1 MRGRRIVLGVTGGIA
16 AYKTPEL
23 VRQLVKAGAEVRCL
37 MTRAAA
43 EFVTAR
49 ALETVS
55 GHRVLASVFD
65 DSPAAG
71 IDHIR
76 LADEADLFLV
86 APCTA
91 HTLARLALGL
101 ADDLVSTVALA
112 TRAPILVA
120 PAMNVNMW
128 EHATTQA
135 HAEAL
140 RARGVRFVGPA
151 TGELACGWV
160 GAGRMAE
167 PADLV
172 AAAMSVLGAG
182 PLAGRRVL
190 VTAGPTHEPVDPV
203 RFLGNR
209 SSGKMGYAIAEVAR
223 DLGAIVTLVSGPVA
237 LVAPAGVELVRIQ
250 MARELEA
257 ALEARW
263 RDTDVLVM
271 AAAVADFRPVEAA
284 DQKLDRRAG
293 TPTLVL
299 AANPDILAGIGR
311 HRREEGR
318 ARPLL
323 VGFAA
328 ETRGGEA
335 LVDRARQKLSDKGC
349 DVVVANDVSGGA
361 VFGED
366 ESRIVVVTAEGADP
380 IGPTDKRALARQLW
394 QRLALRLA

>member
-16 AYKTPEL
+16 AYKAPEL
-23 VRQLVKAGAEVRCL
+23 VRLFVKAGATVRCL

-49 ALETVS
+49 TLETVS
-55 GHRVLASVFD
+55 GHRVLQSVFD

-71 IDHIR
+71 IDHIH
-76 LADEADLFLV
+76 LADETDLFVV

-128 EHATTQA
+128 EHAATQA
-135 HAEAL
+135 HAAAL
-140 RARGVRFVGPA
+140 RARGVHFVGPA
-151 TGELACGWV
+151 AGELACGWV
-160 GAGRMAE
+160 GAGRLSE
-167 PADLV
+167 PAEIV
-172 AAAMSVLGAG
+172 AAAAGVLGSG
-182 PLAGRRVL
+182 PLAGRHVI

-209 SSGKMGYAIAEVAR
+209 SSGKMGYAIAEAAR
-223 DLGAIVTLVSGPVA
+223 DLGASVTLVSGPVS
-237 LVAPAGVELVRIQ
+237 LAPPDGVEVVRIQ
-250 MARELEA
+250 TARELEA
-257 ALEARW
+257 ALAARW
-263 RDTDVLVM
+263 RDADVLVM
-271 AAAVADFRPVEAA
+271 AAAVADFRPAEAA
-284 DQKLDRRAG
+284 GTKLDRRAG
-293 TPTLVL
+293 TPALTL
-299 AANPDILAGIGR
+299 AANPDILAGIGQQ
-311 HRREEGR
+311 RREEGR

-328 ETRGGEA
+328 ETRSGDA
-335 LVDRARQKLSDKGC
+335 LVARAREKLSAKGC

-361 VFGED
+361 VFGQD
-366 ESRIVVVTAEGADP
+366 ESRIVVVTADAADP
-380 IGPTDKRALARQLW
+380 IGPADKRVLATELW
-394 QRLALRLA
+394 HRLR

>member
-1 MRGRRIVLGVTGGIA
+1 MHGRRIVLGVSGGIA
-16 AYKTPEL
+16 AYKAPEL
-23 VRQLVKAGAEVRCL
+23 VRLLVKAGAAVRCL

-49 ALETVS
+49 TLETVS
-55 GHRVLASVFD
+55 GHPVLQSVFD

-76 LADEADLFLV
+76 LADETDLLLI

-128 EHATTQA
+128 EHAATQA
-135 HAEAL
+135 NAATL
-140 RARGVRFVGPA
+140 RGRGVHVVGPA
-151 TGELACGWV
+151 AGELACGWV
-160 GAGRMAE
+160 GAGRMSE
-167 PADLV
+167 PAEIL
-172 AAAMSVLGAG
+172 AAAASVLGAG
-182 PLAGRRVL
+182 PLAGRHVL

-209 SSGKMGYAIAEVAR
+209 SSGKMGYAIAEAAR
-223 DLGAIVTLVSGPVA
+223 ELGATVTLVSGPVA
-237 LVAPAGVELVRIQ
+237 LQAPTGMELVRIQ
-250 MARELEA
+250 TARELEA
-257 ALEARW
+257 ALASRW
-263 RDTDVLVM
+263 RDADVLVM
-271 AAAVADFRPVEAA
+271 AAAVADFRPTEAA
-284 DQKLDRRAG
+284 EAKLDRRAG
-293 TPTLVL
+293 TPALSL

-311 HRREEGR
+311 RRREEGR

-328 ETRGGEA
+328 ETRSGDA
-335 LVDRARQKLSDKGC
+335 LAERARQKLSDKAC

-366 ESRIVVVTAEGADP
+366 SSRIVVVTRDAADP
-380 IGPTDKRALARQLW
+380 IGPADKRALARELW
-394 QRLALRLA
+394 QRLSLRL